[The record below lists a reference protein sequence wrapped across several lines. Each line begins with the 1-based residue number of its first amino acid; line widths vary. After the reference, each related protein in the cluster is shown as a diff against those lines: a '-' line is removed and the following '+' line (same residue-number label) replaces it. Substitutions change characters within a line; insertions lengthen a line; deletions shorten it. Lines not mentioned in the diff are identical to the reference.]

1 MQKILLEND
10 SQKKLYLKSD
20 GGLQRKIDYLTF
32 CFGVKDTDKFIS
44 FSIDY
49 IDRNSNQSF
58 KDLFHNKV
66 FYSSDIYDKDN
77 DIYLK
82 SNKMSNSLYIKIN
95 KFRNNLNVNLNT
107 LIEEKFTYNLFSA
120 IYNFELFGME
130 LSIHDYHV
138 RNKEL
143 TSNGLLVEHIYNS
156 IVQNSKKYNLSF
168 YKTEIEGIK
177 KTIEMLVITGVITN
191 AQDFDK
197 IFFK

>member
-10 SQKKLYLKSD
+10 SEKKLYLKAD
-20 GGLQRKIDYLTF
+20 GGLQTRIDYITF
-32 CFGVKDTDKFIS
+32 CFGLKDTDKFIS

-49 IDRNSNQSF
+49 IDKNSNQSF
-58 KDLFHNKV
+58 KELFHNKV

-82 SNKMSNSLYIKIN
+82 ANIHSNCLYIKIN
-95 KFRNNLNVNLNT
+95 KFKNNLIANHNA
-107 LIEEKFTYNLFSA
+107 LIEEKFTYNLLSD
-120 IYNFELFGME
+120 IYDFELFDMK
-130 LSIHDYHV
+130 LSLHDYHV

-143 TSNGLLVEHIYNS
+143 NNNGLLVEHIYNC
-156 IVQNSKKYNLSF
+156 ITQNAKKYNLSF

-191 AQDFDK
+191 VQDFDK